1 MSPRVWLALAVAAL
15 AAVAG
20 VGVVPAAGAANGGK
34 DKDKELVKATAEFA
48 PERVSH
54 RSLTR
59 EEAIA
64 TGIPERD
71 VPDESIFAGRALTV
85 GAAGGGCWQQTWHHH
100 AGLWPYDR
108 HIWQQTTWCGNG
120 SMITS
125 RSSVDW
131 PGTGPACYTNWGPDT
146 WRAGG
151 GAGYSSVDVTTRG
164 GFSCNVALLG
174 NLQFWLWMTI
184 RYYPWGGSAA
194 AGYGY

>member
-1 MSPRVWLALAVAAL
+1 MSPRVSLTLAVVVL
-15 AAVAG
+15 A
-20 VGVVPAAGAANGGK
+20 VVPAAEAANGK
-34 DKDKELVKATAEFA
+34 DKDKGELAKAVVQFA
-48 PERVSH
+48 PERISH
-54 RSLTR
+54 RTLTR

-64 TGIPERD
+64 NGIPARD
-71 VPDESIFAGRALTV
+71 VPDASVLAASAYAV
-85 GAAGGGCWQQTWHHH
+85 AAGGGCWQQSWHHR

-120 SMITS
+120 SVITS
-125 RSSVDW
+125 RSSVGW
-131 PGTGPACYTNWGPDT
+131 PGTGPACNPNWGPDT

-151 GAGYSSVDVTTRG
+151 GAGSTSVDVSTRG
-164 GFSCNVALLG
+164 GFGCTIASLG

>member
-1 MSPRVWLALAVAAL
+1 MSPRVWLALVVAVL
-15 AAVAG
+15 PGVLGVA
-20 VGVVPAAGAANGGK
+20 PAAAAANG
-34 DKDKELVKATAEFA
+34 KDKEKAELAKATAQFA

-64 TGIPERD
+64 EGIPERD
-71 VPDESIFAGRALTV
+71 VPDESVLAASNFAVA
-85 GAAGGGCWQQTWHHH
+85 AAGGGCWQQSWHHR

-125 RSSVDW
+125 RSSVGW
-131 PGTGPACYTNWGPDT
+131 PGTGPACNTNWGPDT

-151 GAGYSSVDVTTRG
+151 GAGYTSVDVTTRG
-164 GFSCNVALLG
+164 GFSCNVPPLG